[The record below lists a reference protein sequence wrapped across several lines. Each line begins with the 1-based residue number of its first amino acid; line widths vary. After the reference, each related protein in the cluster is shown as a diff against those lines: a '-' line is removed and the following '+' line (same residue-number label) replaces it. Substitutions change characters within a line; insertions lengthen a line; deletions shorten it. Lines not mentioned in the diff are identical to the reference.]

1 MLAHSTLV
9 RARRGVTSL
18 LALAIA
24 TACADAPTAAR
35 RAPAAARL
43 DVASPTPNV
52 AVAQLGSSDRVNLTI
67 PTQFA
72 AQNPCAGGR
81 FGEIVV
87 FTGDQH
93 LVFDQTTTSNGHL
106 STMLHW
112 NAEGITGIGQYTG
125 LGYRATGVT
134 QDHQVS
140 NVELPYTETMTNN
153 YHIIGQGQATD
164 MDLKETVHVTVDA
177 NGWVTA
183 WVTDYNFACKGT
195 PTF

>member
-1 MLAHSTLV
+1 MLPRTHLAV
-9 RARRGVTSL
+9 RRGIAPL
-18 LALAIA
+18 LALAIF
-24 TACADAPTAAR
+24 TACADSPTASR
-35 RAPAAARL
+35 RVAGGARL
-43 DVASPTPNV
+43 DLVTPPAN
-52 AVAQLGSSDRVNLTI
+52 AVTAQIGTSDRVNLTV

-112 NAEGITGIGQYTG
+112 NGEGITGVGQYTG
-125 LGYRATGVT
+125 LEYRVLGVT

-140 NVELPYTETMTNN
+140 NAGLPYSETMTNN
-153 YHIIGQGQATD
+153 YHIVGQGQATN
-164 MDLKETVHVTVDA
+164 MNLKETWHVTVDA
-177 NGWVTA
+177 TGWVTA
-183 WVTDYNFACKGT
+183 WVTDYDFSCNGT
-195 PTF
+195 PTI